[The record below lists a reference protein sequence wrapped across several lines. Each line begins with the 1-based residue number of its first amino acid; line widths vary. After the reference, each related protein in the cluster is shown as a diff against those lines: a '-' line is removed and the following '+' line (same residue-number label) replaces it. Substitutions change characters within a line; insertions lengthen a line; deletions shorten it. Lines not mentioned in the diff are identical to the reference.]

1 MDERAISEDSNG
13 ISRSLVATDI
23 GIFMKSFNTFRWTL
37 FLAVFGLFSF
47 ASVACKK
54 DVITSQVSAPTGL
67 FQPGDRL
74 FVRPKN
80 KSQEALNQFG
90 DQLVIKL
97 SRVLS
102 SNGSTS
108 ASVKPKEIFHQAY
121 LEALIN
127 SGGLPRAQGENIL
140 KKILDPTVQLCGGAN
155 CGVILGM
162 TEHEIPHEFDEMLI
176 KAGSSKTLAKSDMAS
191 TRQLV
196 LGSLLY
202 DGDEA
207 KKGSWALIRQKHLER
222 PKPMPP
228 KPAAPKDR
236 LDSLEIKRAAG
247 FAFIE
252 AINSYTS
259 QEFRIFRAIELYSD
273 DELVTKGLSR
283 EEIKSWRQT
292 IILMNDGLKKLP
304 KFSGQIY
311 RGVSGIKDTTLASW
325 IEAWRD
331 KKTFVLGTNNKPA
344 LASCTWNPEIA
355 ENYLFRNR
363 PNQERDEFSV
373 LFQISNHRGVSIE
386 HVSQFPGEKEVLLPS
401 DQKFMIE
408 SIAPLENA
416 PRTLVI
422 QLRGVD
428 VSARGST
435 NVLKKAG

>member
-1 MDERAISEDSNG
+1 
-13 ISRSLVATDI
+13 
-23 GIFMKSFNTFRWTL
+23 MKSISTFRWT
-37 FLAVFGLFSF
+37 FFFAVFGFFCFS
-47 ASVACKK
+47 SIACKK
-54 DVITSQVSAPTGL
+54 DVVNSQVSAPTGL
-67 FQPGDRL
+67 FQPGDKL
-74 FVRPKN
+74 FVRPKI
-80 KSQEALNQFG
+80 KSQEALSQFG
-90 DQLVIKL
+90 DQLVVKL
-97 SRVLS
+97 SRVLPS
-102 SNGSTS
+102 GGSTA
-108 ASVKPKEIFHQAY
+108 ASVKPKDIFHQAY
-121 LEALIN
+121 LEALIH
-127 SGGLPRAQGENIL
+127 SGGLPRAQGEKII
-140 KKILDPTVQLCGGAN
+140 KKILDPSSQLCGGAN
-155 CGVILGM
+155 CGMILGI
-162 TEHEIPHEFDEMLI
+162 TEDEIPHEFDEMLI

-202 DGDEA
+202 EGNET
-207 KKGSWALIRQKHLER
+207 KVGPWALIREKLLER

-228 KPAAPKDR
+228 KPGAPNDR

-259 QEFRIFRAIELYSD
+259 QEFRIFRAIELYAD
-273 DELVTKGLSR
+273 DELVKKGLSR

-363 PNQERDEFSV
+363 PNQDRDEFSV

-386 HVSQFPGEKEVLLPS
+386 HVSQYPGEKEVLLPS

-408 SIAPLENA
+408 SIIPLENA

-428 VSARGST
+428 MSARGSM